1 MTGSHEKEKTSVVD
15 EEVLLSKN
23 LEFKLKETE
32 EALKK
37 SEARF
42 TAIIDAFPG
51 MLNVIDS
58 NYNIIS
64 ASKNLVERTGHC
76 SLKDAIGGKC
86 YRFWKQRDTICPEC
100 GVTTV
105 LATGKP
111 YTTHCTLESASLTGI
126 YSDSFL
132 APIQDSNGKI
142 TGVVEIMLDMS
153 ARLEIEEKLK
163 KSEKKFRQISENTPA
178 IVYQFKM
185 SHNKSFSFPYVS
197 ERILSIMGVSAQKV
211 MRDASN
217 LINLVHPEDLEMFVE
232 KVMISAK
239 NLTPYHEIFRCVK
252 GEKTVWV
259 ECRATPTPMA
269 DGSIIWDGFF
279 LDITERKQ
287 AEEER
292 EKLISELK
300 NALSEVKTLKGFIP
314 ICASCKNIRDDEG
327 YWQQIERYIQSN
339 SEAEFSHS
347 ICPECAKKL
356 YPELYEKSERNE

>member
-1 MTGSHEKEKTSVVD
+1 MTNSHEKEKNSVVN
-15 EEVLLSKN
+15 EESFLSKD
-23 LEFKLKETE
+23 LEFKLKVTE

-42 TAIIDAFPG
+42 TAILDAFPG
-51 MLNVIDS
+51 MLNVVDS

-64 ASKNLVERTGHC
+64 ASKNLVERTEHR
-76 SLKDAIGGKC
+76 SLKDVIGGKC

-100 GVTTV
+100 EVTTV
-105 LATGKP
+105 LDTGKP
-111 YTTHCTLESASLTGI
+111 YTRHCTLEEAKLTGM
-126 YSDSFL
+126 YSDAYI
-132 APIQDSNGKI
+132 APIRDSNGKI
-142 TGVVEIMLDMS
+142 IGAVKIMLDVS
-153 ARLEIEEKLK
+153 GRLKTEEKLK
-163 KSEKKFRQISENTPA
+163 TSEKKFRQISENTPA
-178 IVYQFKM
+178 SVYQFKM
-185 SHNKSFSFPYVS
+185 SHDKSFSFPYVS
-197 ERILSIMGVSAQKV
+197 KRILGIMGVSAQEV

-252 GEKTVWV
+252 GETTVWV
-259 ECRATPTPMA
+259 ECRTTPTPMS
-269 DGSIIWDGFF
+269 DGSILWDGFF

-292 EKLISELK
+292 ERLISELK
-300 NALSEVKTLKGFIP
+300 DALSEVKTLKGFIP
-314 ICASCKNIRDDEG
+314 ICASCKKIRDDEG

-347 ICPECAKKL
+347 ICPDCAKTL
-356 YPELYEKSERNE
+356 YPELYEKNKDK